1 MNPRAVYRD
10 CVEAIGPLLREPAVA
25 ARWDEPSALAEM
37 SVSAL
42 AGHLI
47 RVLSTVERYLAQP
60 EPLEEGRR
68 LSPAVYFS
76 NVTSDVTTPQN
87 VAIRQRGAEE
97 AAGGYDALVTEFERL
112 RVAVLEAMRDQPSSR
127 RMTVFGGQVLL
138 LDDYLITRIVE
149 AVVHADDLAVSCG
162 LGTPT
167 LPDDA
172 YEYAIRT
179 LVDIGRARHG
189 DLAVVRAL
197 ARRERDDVGALRV
210 F

>member
-10 CVEAIGPLLREPAVA
+10 CVEAIGPLLREPTVA
-25 ARWDEPSALAEM
+25 AKWDEPSALAEM

-42 AGHLI
+42 AGHLV
-47 RVLSTVERYLAQP
+47 RVLSTVERYLAEP
-60 EPLEEGRR
+60 EPLEEGR
-68 LSPAVYFS
+68 LDPAVYFS
-76 NVTSDVTTPQN
+76 KVKADVNDPTN
-87 VAIRQRGAEE
+87 VAIRERGAQE
-97 AAGGYDALVTEFERL
+97 AAGGYDALLAEYDRL
-112 RVAVLEAMRDQPSSR
+112 REAVLEAMRDQPSSR
-127 RMTVFGGQVLL
+127 RMSVFGGQVLL
-138 LDDYLITRIVE
+138 LDDYLVTRIVE

-162 LGTPT
+162 VETPS

-172 YEYAIRT
+172 YEATIRT

-197 ARRERDDVGALRV
+197 ARRERDDLEALRV